1 MSEYNATFANFNGST
16 TLIAEYEHWCVLVRP
31 KQVTLGSLV
40 LVAKSDAT
48 AFSAL
53 PPAAFAE
60 METVIADIEATLAA
74 EFQYDKINYLML
86 MMVDPHVHFHVIP
99 RYAEPRTLEKWTL
112 ADEGWPGQPN
122 LGSGSADEAL
132 VALMIDTLKAAWG

>member
-1 MSEYNATFANFNGST
+1 MSEYNATFANFNGPT

-48 AFSAL
+48 AFSKL
-53 PPAAFAE
+53 PPPAFAE
-60 METVIADIEATLAA
+60 METVISDIEAALDAK
-74 EFQYDKINYLML
+74 FQYDKINYLML

-99 RYAEPRTLEKWTL
+99 RYAEARTLDKWTL
-112 ADEGWPGQPN
+112 ADEGWPGQPT
-122 LGSGSADEAL
+122 LGSGSTDEAL
-132 VALMIDTLKAAWG
+132 VTLMIDTLKAEWR